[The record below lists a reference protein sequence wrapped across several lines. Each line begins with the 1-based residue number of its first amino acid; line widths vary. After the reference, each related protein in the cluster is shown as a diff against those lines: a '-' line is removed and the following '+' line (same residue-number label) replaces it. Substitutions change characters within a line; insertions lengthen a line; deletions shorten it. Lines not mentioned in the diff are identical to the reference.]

1 MISPGHD
8 DTLHFMRQ
16 LASNLHQI
24 LDGLVHLDLEAG
36 READEDRVHRPE
48 VMDNPFLTKRHF
60 LCIYNCIVNTLE
72 KDERSLVTG
81 VLC

>member
-60 LCIYNCIVNTLE
+60 LCIYNSIVNTLE